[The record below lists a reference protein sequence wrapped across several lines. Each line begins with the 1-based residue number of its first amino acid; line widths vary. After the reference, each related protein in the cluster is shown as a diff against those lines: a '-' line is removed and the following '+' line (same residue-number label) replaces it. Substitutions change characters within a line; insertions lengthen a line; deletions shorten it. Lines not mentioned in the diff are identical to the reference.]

1 MTNNAHPIL
10 LEYLEQVPES
20 LQTFQSIQ
28 GGEEYAD
35 IASKAQSDLLA
46 FRSLDGVLAD
56 GRTVEQAL
64 KQSGSEETLDN
75 PDALDKDRLRVVGA
89 LSMIAEFAEDLAED

>member
-1 MTNNAHPIL
+1 MNNPIHPIL
-10 LEYLEQVPES
+10 QEYIRQLPET
-20 LQTFQSIQ
+20 LPTLLSIQ

-46 FRSLDGVLAD
+46 FRSLEGVVAD
-56 GRTVEQAL
+56 GRTVEQLL
-64 KQSGSEETLDN
+64 KESGSEESLDN
-75 PDALDKDRLRVVGA
+75 PDALDKDRLRVIGA